1 MKQRFV
7 LLAYILGFYFH
18 VGAFMDNSVIP
29 NNDLVSAVGR
39 TMAVLEAL
47 AEHPEESGVSE
58 IATKLDMSKATV
70 YRFLQSLKARG
81 YVVQDAEDR
90 YRLSVRLFE
99 LGAQALPHLDIV
111 REAEPGMRRIN
122 ELTGE
127 TVHLG
132 ILDEGS
138 IVYVHKIDS
147 KYNLR
152 MYSRI
157 GRRAP
162 LYCTGIGKVLMAW
175 LEEEELL
182 AHLAQESFE
191 RRTANTLTSVEA
203 YLQELEI
210 VRQQGYA
217 EDHEEFEDNMRCLA
231 APIRDRFGH
240 VIGGMSVSFPCFRFR
255 EELKQD
261 YVKQLMQATQQISAQ
276 LGWHAPK

>member
-175 LEEEELL
+175 LEEDELL

-261 YVKQLMQATQQISAQ
+261 YVKQLMQATQQISGQ
-276 LGWHAPK
+276 LGWHGR

>member
-1 MKQRFV
+1 MKQRFN

-29 NNDLVSAVGR
+29 SNDLVSAVGR

-58 IATKLDMSKATV
+58 IANKLDMSKATV

-175 LEEEELL
+175 LEEEELM
-182 AHLAQESFE
+182 AHLEEESFE

-203 YLQELEI
+203 YLQELET
-210 VRQQGYA
+210 VRRQGYA

-261 YVKQLMQATQQISAQ
+261 YVKQLMQASQQISNQ
-276 LGWHAPK
+276 LGWHPR

>member
-1 MKQRFV
+1 
-7 LLAYILGFYFH
+7 
-18 VGAFMDNSVIP
+18 MDNSTFQ
-29 NNDLVSAVGR
+29 NSELVSGVAR
-39 TMAVLEAL
+39 TMAILEAL

-58 IATKLDMSKATV
+58 IAQKLDMSKSTV
-70 YRFLQSLKARG
+70 YRFLQSLKTRG

-175 LEEEELL
+175 LEQPELL
-182 AHLAQESFE
+182 AHLQEESFTP
-191 RRTANTLTSVEA
+191 RTGNTLTSVEA
-203 YLQELEI
+203 YLQELSL
-210 VRQQGYA
+210 VRAQGYA
-217 EDHEEFEDNMRCLA
+217 EDREEFEDNMRCLA

-255 EELKQD
+255 DELKQD
-261 YVKQLMQATQQISAQ
+261 YIKQLVEATRQISGQ
-276 LGWHAPK
+276 LGWHAQSEPQASA

>member
-29 NNDLVSAVGR
+29 NNELVSAVGR

-261 YVKQLMQATQQISAQ
+261 YVKQLMQATQQISGQ

>member
-7 LLAYILGFYFH
+7 LLAYILGFSFH

-29 NNDLVSAVGR
+29 NNELVSAVGR

-191 RRTANTLTSVEA
+191 RRTANTLTSAEA
-203 YLQELEI
+203 YLQELET

-261 YVKQLMQATQQISAQ
+261 YVKQLMQATQQISGQ
-276 LGWHAPK
+276 LGWHAR

>member
-58 IATKLDMSKATV
+58 IANKLDMSKATV

-175 LEEEELL
+175 LEEDELL
-182 AHLAQESFE
+182 AHLELESFE
-191 RRTANTLTSVEA
+191 RRTANTLTSAEA
-203 YLQELEI
+203 YLQELET

-261 YVKQLMQATQQISAQ
+261 YVKQLMQATQQISSQ
-276 LGWHAPK
+276 LGWHAR

>member
-1 MKQRFV
+1 
-7 LLAYILGFYFH
+7 
-18 VGAFMDNSVIP
+18 MDNSVIP

-58 IATKLDMSKATV
+58 IANKLDMSKATV

-175 LEEEELL
+175 LEEGVAGALGAGKL
-182 AHLAQESFE
+182 RASHGQ
-191 RRTANTLTSVEA
+191 
-203 YLQELEI
+203 YLDQC
-210 VRQQGYA
+210 R
-217 EDHEEFEDNMRCLA
+217 
-231 APIRDRFGH
+231 
-240 VIGGMSVSFPCFRFR
+240 SVSAGTGDRPPARLCR
-255 EELKQD
+255 
-261 YVKQLMQATQQISAQ
+261 
-276 LGWHAPK
+276 GP

>member
-58 IATKLDMSKATV
+58 IANKLDMSKATV

-175 LEEEELL
+175 LEEDELL
-182 AHLAQESFE
+182 AHLELESFE
-191 RRTANTLTSVEA
+191 RRTANTLTSAEA
-203 YLQELEI
+203 YLQELET

-255 EELKQD
+255 EELKLD
-261 YVKQLMQATQQISAQ
+261 YVKQLMQATQQISSQ
-276 LGWHAPK
+276 LGWHAR

>member
-58 IATKLDMSKATV
+58 IANKLDMSKATV

-191 RRTANTLTSVEA
+191 RRTANTLTSAEA
-203 YLQELEI
+203 YLQELET

-261 YVKQLMQATQQISAQ
+261 YVKQLMQATQQISSQ
-276 LGWHAPK
+276 LGWHAR

>member
-1 MKQRFV
+1 
-7 LLAYILGFYFH
+7 
-18 VGAFMDNSVIP
+18 MDNSTLQ
-29 NNDLVSAVGR
+29 NNELVSAVAR

-58 IATKLDMSKATV
+58 IAQKLDMSKSTV

-122 ELTGE
+122 ELTAE

-175 LEEEELL
+175 LEQSELI
-182 AHLAQESFE
+182 AHLQEESFE
-191 RRTANTLTSVEA
+191 RRTANTLVSIEA
-203 YLQELEI
+203 YLQELEV
-210 VRQQGYA
+210 VRAQGYA

-261 YVKQLMQATQQISAQ
+261 YVNRLIEATQQISRQ
-276 LGWHAPK
+276 LGWQAP

>member
-1 MKQRFV
+1 
-7 LLAYILGFYFH
+7 
-18 VGAFMDNSVIP
+18 MDNSVIP

-175 LEEEELL
+175 LEEDELL

-210 VRQQGYA
+210 VRRQGYA

-261 YVKQLMQATQQISAQ
+261 YVRQLMHATQQISSQ
-276 LGWHAPK
+276 LGWHAG

>member
-1 MKQRFV
+1 MNDSTIQ
-7 LLAYILGFYFH
+7 
-18 VGAFMDNSVIP
+18 
-29 NNDLVSAVGR
+29 NNELVSSVGR
-39 TMAVLEAL
+39 TMAILEAL
-47 AEHPEESGVSE
+47 AAHPEESGLSE
-58 IATKLDMSKATV
+58 IAQKLDMSKSTV

-81 YVVQDAEDR
+81 YVVQGAEDR

-175 LEEEELL
+175 LEQPDLI
-182 AHLAQESFE
+182 AHLQEESFE
-191 RRTANTLTSVEA
+191 RRTVNTLTSIEA
-203 YLQELEI
+203 YLQEMEV
-210 VRQQGYA
+210 VRAQGYA

-261 YVKQLMQATQQISAQ
+261 YVKRLMEATQQISGQ
-276 LGWHAPK
+276 LGWHAN

>member
-1 MKQRFV
+1 
-7 LLAYILGFYFH
+7 
-18 VGAFMDNSVIP
+18 MDNSTTQ
-29 NNDLVSAVGR
+29 NNELVSAVGR

-58 IATKLDMSKATV
+58 IAQKLDMSKSTV

-175 LEEEELL
+175 LED
-182 AHLAQESFE
+182 HF
-191 RRTANTLTSVEA
+191 
-203 YLQELEI
+203 
-210 VRQQGYA
+210 A
-217 EDHEEFEDNMRCLA
+217 EDVCWEEVA
-231 APIRDRFGH
+231 AQFSLSLRTLHRQ
-240 VIGGMSVSFPCFRFR
+240 
-255 EELKQD
+255 LKQQTGLTPQR
-261 YVKQLMQATQQISAQ
+261 YLNRVRLMKARHLLRHSDDSVTDIAYRCGFGDSNHFSTLFRREFSWSPRDIRQGRDAILQ
-276 LGWHAPK
+276 

>member
-1 MKQRFV
+1 MNDSTIQ
-7 LLAYILGFYFH
+7 
-18 VGAFMDNSVIP
+18 
-29 NNDLVSAVGR
+29 NNELVSAVGR
-39 TMAVLEAL
+39 TMAILEAL
-47 AEHPEESGVSE
+47 AGHPEESGLSE
-58 IATKLDMSKATV
+58 IAQKLDMSKSTV

-81 YVVQDAEDR
+81 YVVQGAEDR

-175 LEEEELL
+175 LEQPDLI
-182 AHLAQESFE
+182 AHLQEESFE
-191 RRTANTLTSVEA
+191 RRTANTLTSIEA
-203 YLQELEI
+203 YLQEMEV
-210 VRQQGYA
+210 VRAQGYA

-261 YVKQLMQATQQISAQ
+261 YVNRLMEASQQVSRQ
-276 LGWHAPK
+276 LGWQAK

>member
-1 MKQRFV
+1 
-7 LLAYILGFYFH
+7 
-18 VGAFMDNSVIP
+18 MDNSILQ
-29 NNDLVSAVGR
+29 NNETVSGAAR
-39 TMAVLEAL
+39 TMAILEAL

-58 IATKLDMSKATV
+58 IAQKLDMSKSTV
-70 YRFLQSLKARG
+70 YRFLQSLKTRG

-111 REAEPGMRRIN
+111 REAEPGMRHIN

-175 LEEEELL
+175 LDQPELM
-182 AHLAQESFE
+182 AHLQDESFKP
-191 RRTANTLTSVEA
+191 RTANTLTSIEA
-203 YLQELEI
+203 YLQELSV
-210 VRQQGYA
+210 VRAQGYA

-240 VIGGMSVSFPCFRFR
+240 VVGGMSVSFPCFRFR
-255 EELKQD
+255 DELKQD
-261 YVKQLMQATQQISAQ
+261 YVKRLMEAAEQISRQ
-276 LGWHAPK
+276 LGWHSKSSTNALA

>member
-122 ELTGE
+122 ELTAE

-175 LEEEELL
+175 LEEDELL

-203 YLQELEI
+203 YLQELDI

-261 YVKQLMQATQQISAQ
+261 YVKQLMQATQQISGQ
-276 LGWHAPK
+276 LGWHGR

>member
-1 MKQRFV
+1 MKQRFN

-29 NNDLVSAVGR
+29 SNDLVSAVGR

-58 IATKLDMSKATV
+58 IANKLDMSKATV

-175 LEEEELL
+175 LEEDELM
-182 AHLAQESFE
+182 AHLEEESFE

-203 YLQELEI
+203 YLQELET
-210 VRQQGYA
+210 VRRQGYA

-261 YVKQLMQATQQISAQ
+261 YVKQLMQASQQISNQ
-276 LGWHAPK
+276 LGWHPR

>member
-1 MKQRFV
+1 
-7 LLAYILGFYFH
+7 
-18 VGAFMDNSVIP
+18 MDNSTTQ
-29 NNDLVSAVGR
+29 NNELVSAVGR

-58 IATKLDMSKATV
+58 IAQKLEMSKSTV

-175 LEEEELL
+175 LKEDELL
-182 AHLAQESFE
+182 AHLREESFE
-191 RRTANTLTSVEA
+191 RRTANTLTSIDE
-203 YLQELEI
+203 YLQELAV
-210 VRQQGYA
+210 VRQQGYG
-217 EDHEEFEDNMRCLA
+217 EDHEEFEDNMRCLS

-261 YVKQLMQATQQISAQ
+261 YVKQLMEASQQVSSQ
-276 LGWHAPK
+276 LGWHPQG

>member
-1 MKQRFV
+1 
-7 LLAYILGFYFH
+7 
-18 VGAFMDNSVIP
+18 MDNSTTQ
-29 NNDLVSAVGR
+29 NNELVSAVGR

-58 IATKLDMSKATV
+58 IAQKLEMSKSTV

-175 LEEEELL
+175 LEEDELL
-182 AHLAQESFE
+182 AHLQDHYALYGEYTGVRSARKHIGWMLRGLEGGEDFRAEINELEDADAQWRAVSD
-191 RRTANTLTSVEA
+191 
-203 YLQELEI
+203 YLQALAQ
-210 VRQQGYA
+210 R
-217 EDHEEFEDNMRCLA
+217 HERWPGIP
-231 APIRDRFGH
+231 APVPANEVETPR
-240 VIGGMSVSFPCFRFR
+240 
-255 EELKQD
+255 
-261 YVKQLMQATQQISAQ
+261 
-276 LGWHAPK
+276 

>member
-1 MKQRFV
+1 METNTSQ
-7 LLAYILGFYFH
+7 
-18 VGAFMDNSVIP
+18 NSE
-29 NNDLVSAVGR
+29 LVSGVGR

-47 AEHPEESGVSE
+47 AESPEESGVSQ
-58 IATKLDMSKATV
+58 IAQKLDMSKSTV

-175 LEEEELL
+175 LEQPELI
-182 AHLAQESFE
+182 AHLQEETFE
-191 RRTANTLTSVEA
+191 RRTANTLVSIEA
-203 YLQELEI
+203 YLQELEV
-210 VRQQGYA
+210 VRAQGYA

-261 YVKQLMQATQQISAQ
+261 YVKRLVETAQQISGQ
-276 LGWHAPK
+276 LGWHTE